1 MAGGGKCTPTPKAII
16 HQKFGAKASY
26 RVEEVHDS
34 SQSGCPGLV
43 IPQKGPC
50 LYRCHLELPDFSV
63 VSNVFKKKKDSEQ
76 SAAELALEKL
86 GIRPQNDDLTVDE
99 AWAEIVG
106 RIKYIFS
113 DEFLSAEHPLGAH
126 LRAVLRR
133 DGDCCGSVPVSV
145 IATFDAK
152 INSRCKIINPSVES
166 DPSLVISY
174 VIKAAAKLS
183 DYIVASPDESSLR
196 RKSPYPSEIVEALAT
211 HVSDSLLSREVAAVF
226 IPCLGEEVV
235 ELDTLYISSDR
246 HYLDSIA
253 ERLSLKSGNQV
264 MISRT
269 FGKASC
275 GSECRLYSAIP
286 NKSSDKSSE
295 VSGSSNEDS
304 SHIEKTRNARASY
317 ICGQDIHGDA
327 ILASVGY
334 RWKSNDLDCDDLTV
348 KSFYRICCGMSPNGI
363 YKISRQAVIAA
374 QLPSSFTTK
383 SNWRGPL
390 PREILCMF
398 CHQHRLAEPVFSSS
412 NAPVESLSDIFR
424 SHKKLKVSGVDDAD
438 NDNLSR
444 GKEDTP
450 GSGIRFRC
458 EVKISTKSQDLVLE
472 CSPRKFYEKENDAI
486 QIASLKA
493 LLWFSKFFDDLDV
506 EQPSD
511 TDDDEDIKS
520 SIPIVFAAPPI
531 IQNEHSSESKTT
543 NVPSAEKRVQ
553 SITNGSVVSICYSL
567 SLAVDPEY
575 SSDGE
580 SQSAS
585 DDIESNEDIMESEV
599 DAEYSANCEPLIE
612 LIESNEEIEFEV
624 GTGSMN
630 PHIES
635 AVTQMTVGEYA
646 SFSTTPPDAAEALI
660 LAASAD
666 TVTVRSLL
674 SEHPTL
680 NYSILLLGVKGPSE
694 ERMEAAFFKPP
705 LSKQRVEYALKHIRE
720 SSAST
725 LVDFGC
731 GSGSLLD
738 SLLDYPTSLQTI
750 IGVDISP
757 KGLARAAKMLHIKL
771 NKEDYNVKSATLYD
785 GSILEFDSRLYDVDI
800 GTCLEVIEHMEEDQ
814 ACQFGEK
821 VLSLF
826 RPKLLIVSTPN
837 FEFNTI
843 LQRSTPETQED
854 KTESQLPKFR
864 NHDHKFEWTREQFN
878 NWASKLAKVHNYSVE
893 FSGVGGSG
901 EVEPG
906 FASQIAVFRREASFV
921 ENVAEGSM
929 QPYKVIW
936 EWKKEDRDQKRLIS
950 D

>member
-1 MAGGGKCTPTPKAII
+1 MAGGGKRTPTPKSII

-26 RVEEVHDS
+26 RVEEVYDS
-34 SQSGCPGLV
+34 SQSGCPGLA

-99 AWAEIVG
+99 AWDEIVG

-113 DEFLSAEHPLGAH
+113 DEFISAEHPLGAH

-174 VIKAAAKLS
+174 VIEAAAKLS
-183 DYIVASPDESSLR
+183 DYIVASPDVSSLR
-196 RKSPYPSEIVEALAT
+196 RKNPYPSEIVEALAT
-211 HVSDSLLSREVAAVF
+211 HVSDSLLSREVATVF

-235 ELDTLYISSDR
+235 ELETLYISSDR

-253 ERLSLKSGNQV
+253 DRLGLKNGSQV
-264 MISRT
+264 MMSRT

-275 GSECRLYSAIP
+275 GSECRLYSTIP

-295 VSGSSNEDS
+295 ASGSSNEDS

-317 ICGQDIHGDA
+317 ICGQDIYGDA

-334 RWKSNDLDCDDLTV
+334 RWKSNDLDCDDVTV
-348 KSFYRICCGMSPNGI
+348 KSFYRICCGMTPNGI

-444 GKEDTP
+444 EKEDTP
-450 GSGIRFRC
+450 GSGMRFRC
-458 EVKISTKSQDLVLE
+458 EVKIFTKSQDLVLE

-486 QIASLKA
+486 QNASLKA
-493 LLWFSKFFDDLDV
+493 LLWFSKFFDELDV

-511 TDDDEDIKS
+511 TDDDQDIKS
-520 SIPIVFAAPPI
+520 STPNVFVAPPI
-531 IQNEHSSESKTT
+531 SHNGHSSESKPID
-543 NVPSAEKRVQ
+543 VPSAEKRVQ

-580 SQSAS
+580 SPSDDES
-585 DDIESNEDIMESEV
+585 PRDDIESNEDMEAEV
-599 DAEYSANCEPLIE
+599 DAEYSVNCEPSIE

-660 LAASAD
+660 LAAASD

-674 SEHPTL
+674 SERPTL

-771 NKEDYNVKSATLYD
+771 NKEACNVKSATLYD

-843 LQRSTPETQED
+843 LQRSTPETQEED

-906 FASQIAVFRREASFV
+906 FASQIAVFRREASSI

-929 QPYKVIW
+929 PPYKVIW
-936 EWKKEDRDQKRLIS
+936 EWKKEDGDKK